1 MGLASY
7 KWKKSQK
14 ENTKMVRDCC
24 SVPFMNTQSMPQ
36 NYLQFCR
43 QSIPETWNFI
53 DSHPGMNCMQDW
65 RNILLGHTTPR
76 SNFSCSP
83 FVPLHSS
90 QFSLHFLHTTYVCVN
105 PRSIPLQKWKPKQA
119 ATHSAILNSLPVN
132 FSLKKICAVSPWG
145 FPCTGSLIFVGSTVS
160 AEYRHMNDEWLHNTT
175 LPSTSRTCAA
185 FPIWMGG
192 YYWSS

>member
-1 MGLASY
+1 MRLLFSTFHEYSIYAPELFAVLQTIHS
-7 KWKKSQK
+7 WDQK
-14 ENTKMVRDCC
+14 
-24 SVPFMNTQSMPQ
+24 FHWQSP
-36 NYLQFCR
+36 
-43 QSIPETWNFI
+43 WNEL
-53 DSHPGMNCMQDW
+53 QDW

-132 FSLKKICAVSPWG
+132 FSLKKICAVSRWG

-185 FPIWMGG
+185 FPIWMAG